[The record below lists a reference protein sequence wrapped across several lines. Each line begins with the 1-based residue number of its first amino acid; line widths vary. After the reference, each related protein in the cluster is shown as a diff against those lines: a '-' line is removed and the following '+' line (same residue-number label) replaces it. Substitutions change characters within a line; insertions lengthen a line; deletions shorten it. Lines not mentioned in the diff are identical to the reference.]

1 MNKSNDTGNKD
12 TKHKDIHPT
21 IQKYQIHAIDA
32 SLSINGVH
40 FQSSETTL
48 TPKGVSTPSGEALPV
63 NGMNE
68 MVNWHALAPLTN
80 VHTRAQC

>member
-1 MNKSNDTGNKD
+1 MDESNNTGNKD

-21 IQKYQIHAIDA
+21 IQKYQIHPIDA

-40 FQSSETTL
+40 LQSSETTL
-48 TPKGVSTPSGEALPV
+48 TPKGASTPSGEALPV

-68 MVNWHALAPLTN
+68 MVNCHAPAPLTN
-80 VHTRAQC
+80 VQNRTT